1 MKNLL
6 INSLNLAKQF
16 RLEFDNLSVVEKL
29 KFYLDLE
36 IEERQFL
43 MDTLENLPFVPDWA
57 TDGFIVAENLGASRY
72 YTFDLEELVS
82 SFADTYNL
90 DNEGMVK
97 FFASFSVKEMNKT
110 SAEYHLYK
118 MLEDN
123 IGSFIYDW

>member
-16 RLEFDNLSVVEKL
+16 RLEFDNLSVIEKL

-43 MDTLENLPFVPDWA
+43 MDTLENLPIVPDWA
-57 TDGFIVAENLGASRY
+57 NDGFLTENLGVSWY
-72 YTFDLEELVS
+72 YIFDLEGMVS
-82 SFADTYNL
+82 IFADTYNL
-90 DNEGMVK
+90 NNEGMIK
-97 FFASFSVKEMNKT
+97 FFTSFSIEEMNKT

-123 IGSFIYDW
+123 LGSFIYDW